1 MSISSLKQ
9 VITENFISNLAGPGS
24 SDKPKSPLGKKDDS
38 ATVDVSL
45 KSGAR
50 NFAMGLQA
58 INAGT
63 TYVQVSKDTNEKLLG
78 VIDRLDLLLS
88 RAAKGGL
95 GSTSGKAMIK
105 EFQDLGRKFQDTIKA
120 AKVRDQ
126 DILDPEVL
134 STQLA
139 KSGLDPEKVDALSAA
154 FGKLTSLTRTSVDE
168 TGEVTSAST
177 LIPVADF
184 SNAVRRAVAEFES
197 GMDQDTSA
205 SDMDQYAGTFR
216 RIRDELRGA
225 RAKLEQN
232 VKALDQ
238 TLEVLGKNVQLT
250 RATGLAML
258 EMSQAVRGNESPEEI
273 ADRLRRQIGMSVP
286 AALSQ
291 SNNLSAIMVAGLTMA
306 GESEKAEK

>member
-9 VITENFISNLAGPGS
+9 VITGNFISGLAGPGS
-24 SDKPKSPLGKKDDS
+24 GDKPRSPLGKKEDS
-38 ATVDVSL
+38 ATVDISL
-45 KSGAR
+45 RSGAR
-50 NFAMGLQA
+50 NFSMGLQA
-58 INAGT
+58 INVGI

-95 GSTSGKAMIK
+95 GSSSGKAIIK
-105 EFQDLGRKFQDTIKA
+105 EFQDLGRKFQDTIRG
-120 AKVRDQ
+120 AKIRDQ

-134 STQLA
+134 SVQLA
-139 KSGLDPEKVDALSAA
+139 KSGLDPDKVEALSAA
-154 FGKLTSLTRTSVDE
+154 FGKLTSLTGANVDE
-168 TGEVTSAST
+168 AGEVTSAST

-197 GMDQDTSA
+197 GTDQDAGA

-232 VKALDQ
+232 VKAFDQ
-238 TLEVLGKNVQLT
+238 TLDVLGKNLQLT
-250 RATGLAML
+250 RAAGLAML
-258 EMSQAVRGNESPEEI
+258 EMSQTVRGNKSPEEI
-273 ADRLRRQIGMSVP
+273 ADRLRQRIGMSVP

-291 SNNLSAIMVAGLTMA
+291 SSNLSAIMVAGLTMV
-306 GESEKAEK
+306 GESEKDEK

>member
-9 VITENFISNLAGPGS
+9 VITGTFISGLAGS
-24 SDKPKSPLGKKDDS
+24 SAGNKPKSPLGKKDDS
-38 ATVDVSL
+38 ATVDMSL

-50 NFAMGLQA
+50 NAAMGLQA
-58 INAGT
+58 INAGIS
-63 TYVQVSKDTNEKLLG
+63 YVQVSKDTNEKLLG

-95 GSTSGKAMIK
+95 GSSSGKALIK
-105 EFQDLGRKFQDTIKA
+105 DFQDLGRTFQETISG
-120 AKVRDQ
+120 AKVRES

-139 KSGLDPEKVDALSAA
+139 KSGLDPDKIDALSAA
-154 FGKLTSLTRTSVDE
+154 FRKLTSLTGTSVDE
-168 TGEVTSAST
+168 EGEVTSAST

-184 SNAVRRAVAEFES
+184 SNAVRRAVAEFEG
-197 GMDQDTSA
+197 GMDQDSSA

-216 RIRDELRGA
+216 RIRDELKGA
-225 RAKLEQN
+225 RKKLEQN

-258 EMSQAVRGNESPEEI
+258 EMSQKIRGNESPEEL
-273 ADRLRRQIGMSVP
+273 ADRLRQQIGMSVP

-291 SNNLSAIMVAGLTMA
+291 SSNLSAIMVAGLTMV
-306 GESEKAEK
+306 GESEKAKK